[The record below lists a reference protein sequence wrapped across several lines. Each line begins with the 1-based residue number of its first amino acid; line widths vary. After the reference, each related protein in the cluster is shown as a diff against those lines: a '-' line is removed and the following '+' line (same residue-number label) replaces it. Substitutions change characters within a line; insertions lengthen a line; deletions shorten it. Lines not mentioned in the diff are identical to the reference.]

1 MSSTEKSDIIICP
14 EFPVDELILTKFEE
28 VNNLMKSY
36 NDLEQNISRI
46 NSEIDSLRKNIKDK
60 ENTKTELYKNQED
73 LNILISYKKQEIV
86 NLSKKI

>member
-1 MSSTEKSDIIICP
+1 MSSAEKSAIIMSP

-36 NDLEQNISRI
+36 NELEENICRLNTEI
-46 NSEIDSLRKNIKDK
+46 NSLRKNIKDK

-73 LNILISYKKQEIV
+73 LSILISYKKQEIV
-86 NLSKKI
+86 ELSKKL